1 MRSANFSAGA
11 VINNRHSV
19 TNNGHSSNG
28 NLQNNHVHSEFQPKA
43 SDAWMVFKMLGEFVD
58 GFETLR
64 NVGPAVSVFGS
75 ARVKRGDP
83 AYQLGVRVGELL
95 GKAGFAV
102 ITGGGGGVMEAANR
116 GAYKVGAKSIGLNI
130 KLPFEQKPN
139 PHQNLSL
146 TFDYF
151 FARKVMFVKY
161 AAAYVVLP
169 GGFGTMDEFF
179 EALTLVQTHKIK
191 HFPIILMG
199 RDYYGSLVDWIRE
212 TMVREK
218 MISPTDPNLVYLT
231 DDPEEAVFIIQRTHE
246 NRQYLGE
253 QWRAEY
259 SEIVRARR
267 NEARRQFT
275 KTSGV
280 AHFEAT
286 EPAPTRSNRATTKTS
301 RSGAR
306 RKSLQ

>member
-1 MRSANFSAGA
+1 
-11 VINNRHSV
+11 
-19 TNNGHSSNG
+19 
-28 NLQNNHVHSEFQPKA
+28 
-43 SDAWMVFKMLGEFVD
+43 MLGEFVE
-58 GFETLR
+58 GFETMR
-64 NVGPAVSVFGS
+64 NVGPAVTVFGS
-75 ARVKRGDP
+75 ARVKRRDP
-83 AYQLGVRVGELL
+83 VYQLGQRVGQLL
-95 GKAGFAV
+95 GEAGFGV

-116 GAYKVGAKSIGLNI
+116 GAMKASAKSIGLNI

-139 PHQNLSL
+139 PWQNISI

-179 EALTLVQTHKIK
+179 EALTLVQTQKIK

-199 RDYYGSLVDWIRE
+199 RDYYGPLVDWIHG

-218 MISPTDPNLVYLT
+218 MISPIDPNLVYLT
-231 DDPEEAVFIIQRTHE
+231 DDPEEAVFIIKRTYE

-267 NEARRQFT
+267 VESRPAVKKTSASRRARR
-275 KTSGV
+275 S
-280 AHFEAT
+280 
-286 EPAPTRSNRATTKTS
+286 S
-301 RSGAR
+301 
-306 RKSLQ
+306 

>member
-1 MRSANFSAGA
+1 
-11 VINNRHSV
+11 
-19 TNNGHSSNG
+19 
-28 NLQNNHVHSEFQPKA
+28 
-43 SDAWMVFKMLGEFVD
+43 MVFKMLGEFVE

-64 NVGPAVSVFGS
+64 NLGPAVSVFGS
-75 ARVKRGDP
+75 ARVKKGDP
-83 AYQLGVRVGELL
+83 VYQLGVRVGELL
-95 GKAGFAV
+95 GKAGFGV

-116 GAYKVGAKSIGLNI
+116 GAMKAGAKSVGLNI

-139 PHQNLSL
+139 PHQNISI

-199 RDYYGSLVDWIRE
+199 RDYYGKLYEWMRE
-212 TMVREK
+212 TMVDHK
-218 MISPTDPNLVYLT
+218 MISPNDPGLVYLT
-231 DDPEEAVFIIQRTHE
+231 DDPEEAVFIIQRTYE

-253 QWRAEY
+253 EWRAEY
-259 SEIVRARR
+259 SEIARARR
-267 NEARRQFT
+267 AESRGNFT
-275 KTSGV
+275 KTSRTGRGR
-280 AHFEAT
+280 
-286 EPAPTRSNRATTKTS
+286 RSVR
-301 RSGAR
+301 
-306 RKSLQ
+306 